1 MAQLNIGGITFF
13 DPSGFLNSLT
23 VDPEVLR
30 QKSVTTAEK
39 ISKMKKAFEELSATV
54 NKTNNYWIGEAGDAH
69 REFFNSAKPEIE
81 EIFKRLSEHS
91 KELGE
96 MAAVYS
102 NVEREVTQISEEL
115 PSDVII

>member
-1 MAQLNIGGITFF
+1 MAQLDMGEFTLF
-13 DPSGFLNSLT
+13 DPLVFLSSLT

-39 ISKMKKAFEELSATV
+39 ISKMKKAFEELGVTV
-54 NKTNNYWIGEAGDAH
+54 NKTNHYWIGEAGDAH
-69 REFFNSAKPEIE
+69 REFFNSTKPEIE
-81 EIFKRLSEHS
+81 EIIKRLLEHS
-91 KELGE
+91 RELGE

-102 NVEREVTQISEEL
+102 NVESEVAQISEDL